1 MVFNDTVTY
10 DLSSEL
16 WSIELSGL
24 LLKLMQSCRGC
35 PVPSV
40 WHLEQCIREWEKVN
54 AYLQAL
60 ASTLATANVD
70 LDSADLMKKI

>member
-16 WSIELSGL
+16 WSLELFGL
-24 LLKLMQSCRGC
+24 LLKLMQSWRGC
-35 PVPSV
+35 PFPSV
-40 WHLEQCIREWEKVN
+40 WHLGQCIREWEKVS

-60 ASTLATANVD
+60 ASTLVIREPR
-70 LDSADLMKKI
+70 LC